1 MRTRALNPIRDEDRY
16 TDVYKRHYC
25 NQCGGS
31 FPVFRG
37 LPHQTGSGLGDILRA
52 VGRFVLPIFAPAASR
67 FITSAA
73 EGIKEGQTL
82 KESAKR
88 AVGPALSSALDSA
101 GAHLTRKMSGSG
113 RKRRR
118 ANTAHTSAKRA
129 RTTQTGLGKSRRR
142 RRKVY
147 KRKPKKGHRTLKHAR
162 LISANF

>member
-1 MRTRALNPIRDEDRY
+1 MRTRALNTIRDEDRY

-37 LPHQTGSGLGDILRA
+37 LPHLTGSGLGDILRA
-52 VGRFVLPIFAPAASR
+52 VGRFVLPIFAPASSR

-113 RKRRR
+113 ASAGVPTLRIQVQSAHVQLKPGLASLAVVGVPTGRYIRGSRKRDI
-118 ANTAHTSAKRA
+118 ALLS
-129 RTTQTGLGKSRRR
+129 
-142 RRKVY
+142 
-147 KRKPKKGHRTLKHAR
+147 TLV
-162 LISANF
+162 